1 MKIALVVLAAILSV
15 VFSEVGLFIWLRAS
29 SRWMDIT
36 GSFFLRGVLPV
47 ELIVV
52 TLQTLALWKIYRSA
66 PLRYGLIYGG
76 TYALLHCVFLQR
88 LNNPPADLAR
98 YLVTDLGAAA
108 LIIGGC
114 WLLFWRHRA
123 AA

>member
-1 MKIALVVLAAILSV
+1 MKIALVVLVAILSV
-15 VFSEVGLFIWLRAS
+15 ALSEVGLFIWLRAS
-29 SRWMDIT
+29 SRLMDIT

-52 TLQTLALWKIYRSA
+52 TLQTLVLWKVYRSA
-66 PLRYGLIYGG
+66 PLRYGLIYAG

-98 YLVTDLGAAA
+98 YLATDLGVTA

-123 AA
+123 G